1 MAEDFGRPSVRLIGL
16 AAAAHQGSPPICLPP
31 LLICFPA
38 KPWLLWSGIGG
49 RAGGIGGML
58 IAKVVGYV
66 LQATGS
72 DLIPFLI
79 SGSA

>member
-1 MAEDFGRPSVRLIGL
+1 MR
-16 AAAAHQGSPPICLPP
+16 
-31 LLICFPA
+31 
-38 KPWLLWSGIGG
+38 
-49 RAGGIGGML
+49 